1 MHRAAMEAFYPHADL
16 RVRHHDLG
24 AILRVLPPAAVPLLR
39 RLAIYFSE
47 AQCYYWFGRAP
58 DFAHPEWHLRPL
70 FVDEL
75 DRPEELEEA
84 KSVRHG
90 MLRARVEHYRS
101 DFRAA
106 LARLA
111 AEVSPARLDLELDL
125 GAVWSFSQL
134 FDGDNEPDEEDRF
147 RWTYDLYI
155 DVAEIV
161 CAELPGLRGVR
172 FHLAT
177 YSDLE
182 KWLER
187 EVLGERFLGSVEPPK
202 GRRRGLSQ
210 AFPSYHRMNQR
221 IRGSHY
227 HGDVETGDQR

>member
-1 MHRAAMEAFYPHADL
+1 MHRAAMEAFYPLADL

-39 RLAIYFSE
+39 RLTIHLSP

-58 DFAHPEWHLRPL
+58 DFAHPELHLRSI
-70 FVDEL
+70 VKAEL
-75 DRPEELEEA
+75 DRPEDLEEDE
-84 KSVRHG
+84 SVQPV
-90 MLRARVEHYRS
+90 MLRARADHYRP

-111 AEVSPARLDLELDL
+111 AECDPDRLDLELDL
-125 GAVWSFSQL
+125 QAVYRFSRL
-134 FDGDNEPDEEDRF
+134 FEGDHDPDEEDRF

-155 DVAEIV
+155 DVAETV
-161 CAELPGLRGVR
+161 CAELPGLRRVR
-172 FHLAT
+172 FHLGT

-210 AFPSYHRMNQR
+210 KFPSYHRINQR

-227 HGDVETGDQR
+227 HGDMETIDQR

>member
-1 MHRAAMEAFYPHADL
+1 MEAFYPLADL

-39 RLAIYFSE
+39 RLTICLSP

-58 DFAHPEWHLRPL
+58 DFAHPELHLRSI
-70 FVDEL
+70 VKAEL
-75 DRPEELEEA
+75 DRPEELEED
-84 KSVRHG
+84 KSVQPV
-90 MLRARVEHYRS
+90 MLRARADHYRP

-111 AEVSPARLDLELDL
+111 AECGPDRLDLELDL
-125 GAVWSFSQL
+125 QAVYRFSIL
-134 FDGDNEPDEEDRF
+134 FEGDHEPDEEDRF

-155 DVAEIV
+155 DVAEMV
-161 CAELPGLRGVR
+161 CAELPGLRRVR
-172 FHLAT
+172 FHLGT

-182 KWLER
+182 QWLAR
-187 EVLGERFLGSVEPPK
+187 EVLGKRFLGSVDPPN
-202 GRRRGLSQ
+202 GRRRTLSQ
-210 AFPSYHRMNQR
+210 IPPSYHRVEQR

-227 HGDVETGDQR
+227 HGDMEIGDQQ

>member
-1 MHRAAMEAFYPHADL
+1 MHLAAMEAFYPYADL

-24 AILRVLPPAAVPLLR
+24 AILRVLPPASVPLLR
-39 RLAIYFSE
+39 SLSIYFSS

-58 DFAHPEWHLRPL
+58 DFAHPEWHLRSI
-70 FVDEL
+70 VKHEL
-75 DRPEELEEA
+75 DRPEELEEDQ
-84 KSVRHG
+84 SVQPG
-90 MLRARVEHYRS
+90 MLRARADHFRS

-111 AEVSPARLDLELDL
+111 AEVGPARLDLELDL
-125 GAVWSFSQL
+125 QAVYWFSQL
-134 FDGDNEPDEEDRF
+134 FDGDSEPDEEDRF

-172 FHLAT
+172 FHLGT
-177 YSDLE
+177 YSNLE
-182 KWLER
+182 PWLAR

-202 GRRRGLSQ
+202 GRRRGLSWE
-210 AFPSYHRMNQR
+210 FPSYHRMNQR
-221 IRGSHY
+221 MKGSHY
-227 HGDVETGDQR
+227 HGDMENIDQR

>member
-1 MHRAAMEAFYPHADL
+1 MYRASMEAFYPHADL

-39 RLAIYFSE
+39 RLTIYFSS
-47 AQCYYWFGRAP
+47 AQCYFWFGRAP
-58 DFAHPEWHLRPL
+58 DFAHPEWHLRSIV
-70 FVDEL
+70 VDA
-75 DRPEELEEA
+75 EELEEG
-84 KSVRHG
+84 KRVRHG

-111 AEVSPARLDLELDL
+111 AEVGPARLDLELDL
-125 GAVWSFSQL
+125 QAVWWFSQL
-134 FDGDNEPDEEDRF
+134 FDGDSEPDEEDRF

-172 FHLAT
+172 FLLST

-210 AFPSYHRMNQR
+210 EFPSYRRINQR

-227 HGDVETGDQR
+227 HGDMETVDQR